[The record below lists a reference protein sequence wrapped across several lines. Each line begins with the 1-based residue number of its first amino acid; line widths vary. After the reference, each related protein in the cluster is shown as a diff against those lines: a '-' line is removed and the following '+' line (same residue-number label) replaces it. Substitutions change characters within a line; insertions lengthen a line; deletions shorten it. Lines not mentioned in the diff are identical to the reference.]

1 MVSGKDNNLGSEFQK
16 RKTTYP
22 GAIMSGM
29 ITENIPV
36 STGGQITLSSNILA
50 CLGAGEGTDLTFV
63 CEGNR
68 VIIMNSALYT
78 MKELQEGMRGK
89 AERAGLRS
97 EEDVD
102 AWLEDKRSQ
111 S

>member
-1 MVSGKDNNLGSEFQK
+1 
-16 RKTTYP
+16 
-22 GAIMSGM
+22 MSGM

-36 STGGQITLSSNILA
+36 GTGGQVTLSNNILA
-50 CLGAGEGTDLTFV
+50 CLGAGEGTDLTFI

-68 VIIMNSALYT
+68 VIIMNSALYA

-102 AWLEDKRSQ
+102 AWLEEKRSQ